1 MKYNLKFIKSKYLLM
16 VYIFAVIFCIQIS
29 IQAQNSKGISK
40 LPVYEGDISIL
51 NNLDSLS
58 LQGLEIEVNHN
69 RYFWLNKSNQFQN
82 DNESTKSIILFNKNL
97 IAISD
102 NLNQTLGEVKKL
114 MLNVKLIG
122 NPEFRNILSEILD
135 DIDNLLGNLE
145 EFNNRIS
152 EQ

>member
-1 MKYNLKFIKSKYLLM
+1 M